1 MRNIDDVNL
10 YDLVPDSIRDDEHV
24 KASIDAINAELQ
36 AVSAFSYLPL
46 IWSRIDELDG
56 DTLDHLAWQLDS
68 KIWRDA
74 WPASLKRSVIK
85 TVIDTKS
92 KKGTRSAV
100 TKSLESLGSAAVIQE
115 WHETTPKGTPHTFY
129 ITVTVNDIPGQ
140 AGADTLNQIT
150 AQIDDTKAARSLY
163 NLNLAL
169 QARKSIYLS
178 GALRVVTHRRLNM
191 EEQ

>member
-1 MRNIDDVNL
+1 MPSIENVNL
-10 YDLVPDSIRDDEHV
+10 YDLVPDNIRDDAQV
-24 KASIDAINAELQ
+24 KASIDAINGELQ
-36 AVSAFSYLPL
+36 AVSALSYLPL

-74 WPASLKRSVIK
+74 WPVSLKRSVIK
-85 TVIDTKS
+85 TVIATKS

-115 WHETTPKGTPHTFY
+115 WHELTPQGTPHTFE

-169 QARKSIYLS
+169 QASNSIYLS
-178 GALRVVTHRRLNM
+178 GALRVVTHRRLSM
-191 EEQ
+191 EG